1 MAMAADEAFYAAAE
15 RRIEYLTLA
24 IGAAGAVCAW
34 IFWDIR
40 AGAGVAIGA
49 AISWINF
56 RWMKQGINTL
66 VQLSTAQQGAQKI
79 RVPKSV
85 YFKFLGR
92 YGLLVLAA
100 YVILRSFRGII
111 TSVLA
116 GFFAVVAA
124 VLVEMTGQLFRSR
137 RLTRFDS

>member
-1 MAMAADEAFYAAAE
+1 MAADEAFYAAAE

-24 IGAAGAVCAW
+24 IGAAGVVCAS
-34 IFWDIR
+34 IFWNIR

-66 VQLSTAQQGAQKI
+66 VRLSTDQQGVEKV
-79 RVPKSV
+79 RVPKRT

-92 YGLLVLAA
+92 YGLLILVA
-100 YVILRSFRGII
+100 YAILYSYRNLI

-124 VLVEMTGQLFRSR
+124 VIVELTGQLLRSR
-137 RLTRFDS
+137 HLPHSDS